1 MGKGW
6 PYAAAAA
13 GVELPGRAIPA
24 VLVLAKP
31 IDDAAV
37 RKLAEKARGGVL
49 LSDGTRAVIEAGA
62 EPERELLRAAVGS
75 ETRGPIFESKDG
87 TWAAAV
93 SPLVPGL
100 WLWTFASGAAAAH
113 EAESTATAQTAGHLG
128 RARACWRCWR
138 WSSACGASRR
148 PPRGRDR
155 RDGGRAARR
164 RDAHDRRRLPQ
175 PAQPDAGRARHR
187 IAARAADR
195 DAGSAATEVHQPDG
209 RAARD
214 RRRRQD
220 GQLRPLPPARSA
232 GRRRAW
238 RRSTRP

>member
-13 GVELPGRAIPA
+13 GVELPGRPIPA

-49 LSDGTRAVIEAGA
+49 LSDGTRAVIEAGP
-62 EPERELLRAAVGS
+62 EPEREQLRAAVGS
-75 ETRGPIFESKDG
+75 ETRGPIYESKDG

-113 EAESTATAQTAGHLG
+113 EAENSATGYTVGIWVAACLVAMIALVIGLRGKQTPAPR
-128 RARACWRCWR
+128 RARPAR
-138 WSSACGASRR
+138 WPPRR
-148 PPRGRDR
+148 PAPTPGT
-155 RDGGRAARR
+155 
-164 RDAHDRRRLPQ
+164 
-175 PAQPDAGRARHR
+175 
-187 IAARAADR
+187 
-195 DAGSAATEVHQPDG
+195 SA
-209 RAARD
+209 
-214 RRRRQD
+214 
-220 GQLRPLPPARSA
+220 ARSA
-232 GRRRAW
+232 AV
-238 RRSTRP
+238 PA